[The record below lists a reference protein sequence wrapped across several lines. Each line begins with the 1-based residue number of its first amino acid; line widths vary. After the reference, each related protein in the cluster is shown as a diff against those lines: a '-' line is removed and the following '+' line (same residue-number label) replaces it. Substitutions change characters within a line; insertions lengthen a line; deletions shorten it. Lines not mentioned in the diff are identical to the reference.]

1 MSNINVSFKNLEI
14 NVLDEEG
21 VNIFAYT
28 VPEYQLSMNAKGMV
42 RFIGELVEDLKAVV
56 KAVEITNTS
65 PEEGPPKMDE
75 IYYMVSP
82 EEGPPKMGEIYY
94 MVSENGI
101 DTEQWSGHKLD
112 DRNWATGRATK
123 DIDRATAI
131 FKSLYLPS

>member
-21 VNIFAYT
+21 VNILAYT
-28 VPEYQLSMNAKGMV
+28 VSEYQLSMNAKGMV
-42 RFIGELVEDLKAVV
+42 RFIGELVEEVKAVV

-101 DTEQWSGHKLD
+101 DTEQWSGLLLD
-112 DRNWATGRATK
+112 GRNWATGRATK

>member
-14 NVLDEEG
+14 NVLDDEG
-21 VNIFAYT
+21 VNILAYT

-42 RFIGELVEDLKAVV
+42 RFIGELVEEVKAVV

-65 PEEGPPKMDE
+65 PEEGPPKM
-75 IYYMVSP
+75 Y
-82 EEGPPKMGEIYY
+82 EIYY

-112 DRNWATGRATK
+112 DRNWKSGRATK
-123 DIDRATAI
+123 DINKATAM
-131 FKSLYLPS
+131 FKSLCVPS

>member
-14 NVLDEEG
+14 NVLDDEG
-21 VNIFAYT
+21 VNILAYT

-42 RFIGELVEDLKAVV
+42 RFIGELVEEVKAVV

-65 PEEGPPKMDE
+65 PDEEPPKMYEITNTSPDE
-75 IYYMVSP
+75 
-82 EEGPPKMGEIYY
+82 EPPKMYEIYY

>member
-14 NVLDEEG
+14 NVLDDEG

-42 RFIGELVEDLKAVV
+42 RFIGELVEEVKAVV

-65 PEEGPPKMDE
+65 PDAAPPK
-75 IYYMVSP
+75 
-82 EEGPPKMGEIYY
+82 KGETYY

-101 DTEQWSGHKLD
+101 DVENWDDHKLD
-112 DRNWATGRATK
+112 EANWKSGRATK
-123 DIDRATAI
+123 DINKATEM
-131 FKSLYLPS
+131 FNDPYPPQKD

>member
-1 MSNINVSFKNLEI
+1 MSNIKISFKNLEI
-14 NVLDEEG
+14 NVLDDEG
-21 VNIFAYT
+21 VNILAYT

-42 RFIGELVEDLKAVV
+42 RFIGELVEEVKAVV

-65 PEEGPPKMDE
+65 PDEEPPKMDE

-101 DTEQWSGHKLD
+101 DTEQWSGLLLD
-112 DRNWATGRATK
+112 GRNWATGRATK

>member
-21 VNIFAYT
+21 VNILAYT

-42 RFIGELVEDLKAVV
+42 RFIGELVEEVKAVV
-56 KAVEITNTS
+56 KDVEITNTS

-101 DTEQWSGHKLD
+101 DTEHWSGLLLD
-112 DRNWATGRATK
+112 GRNWATGRATK

>member
-1 MSNINVSFKNLEI
+1 MSNINVSFKNIEI
-14 NVLDEEG
+14 NVLDDEG
-21 VNIFAYT
+21 VNILAYT

-42 RFIGELVEDLKAVV
+42 RFIGELVEEVKAVV

-65 PEEGPPKMDE
+65 PDEESPKIDE

-101 DTEQWSGHKLD
+101 NTEKMTGHTLD
-112 DRNWATGRATK
+112 DRNWKSGRATK

>member
-21 VNIFAYT
+21 VNILAYT
-28 VPEYQLSMNAKGMV
+28 VPEYQLSMNTKSMV
-42 RFIGELVEDLKAVV
+42 KFIGELVEEVKAVV
-56 KAVEITNTS
+56 KDVEITNTS
-65 PEEGPPKMDE
+65 PEEEPPKMDE

-101 DTEQWSGHKLD
+101 DTEQWSGLLLD
-112 DRNWATGRATK
+112 GRNWATGRATK

>member
-14 NVLDEEG
+14 NVLDDEG
-21 VNIFAYT
+21 VNILAYT

-42 RFIGELVEDLKAVV
+42 RFIGELVEEVKAVV

-65 PEEGPPKMDE
+65 PDEESPKIDE

-101 DTEQWSGHKLD
+101 NTKQWSRHTLD